1 MPPLQ
6 NGSPTVATKHAE
18 RAHTNTLTREKARAV
33 LASPCTP
40 ARPRPRVVV
49 CGGRR
54 SVAFCRRRRFKSHCI
69 HIQTVATGQQNYKH
83 AKHHCAAAAE
93 KERIL
98 RPRRHTSTTPDP
110 DAGWTDDDGHATFV
124 CFPADNRG
132 GFLARI
138 KEGRRQRIGTRLQRP
153 LAAAAAEGRRT
164 NGDDETHRKKRRR

>member
-18 RAHTNTLTREKARAV
+18 RAHTNTLTREKTRAV

-40 ARPRPRVVV
+40 SRPRPRVVV

-54 SVAFCRRRRFKSHCI
+54 SVAFCRRRRFKSYCI
-69 HIQTVATGQQNYKH
+69 YIQTVATGQQNYKH

-124 CFPADNRG
+124 RLFPRRSPRRVSRED
-132 GFLARI
+132 
-138 KEGRRQRIGTRLQRP
+138 KGRATTKDRYSAPETTRRCC
-153 LAAAAAEGRRT
+153 RWRT
-164 NGDDETHRKKRRR
+164 THER